1 MEIAIPQPAGNIEG
15 KIILMRSF
23 KDTSYPH
30 ICHKPTIVLF
40 KNRAKISSRMDSKHS
55 VKIKMEK
62 YLEYIT
68 NLHTCHPFAPR
79 SEESSDSSLLGFQW
93 EKGTPL

>member
-1 MEIAIPQPAGNIEG
+1 
-15 KIILMRSF
+15 
-23 KDTSYPH
+23 
-30 ICHKPTIVLF
+30 
-40 KNRAKISSRMDSKHS
+40 MDSKHS

-79 SEESSDSSLLGFQW
+79 SEEGSDSSLLGFHW